1 MFKAFTFKTVLS
13 FCFLL
18 VATVACTDSSDKT
31 DSAPA
36 LDNSLLRYVPADTP
50 YVFAMLDPLPD
61 EVADKVEPKIDAIL
75 RSYRGMLKA
84 IADTT
89 ATNTSDSADGDN
101 ISGEATEALDELGT
115 LLSIEGLR
123 SAGIQRDSSV
133 VLYGVGLLPVMR
145 MTLSDGDLLGAAIA
159 RIEEKAKGSMSVA
172 RIEGQLY
179 RYAGDDDG
187 RLVIAVI
194 EDEFVLS
201 IVPTNLP
208 DDLLKSVLGLTLPV
222 TSIADSGE
230 LQKIIDD
237 NGYLS
242 HSVGLIDFERI
253 VATFLDDQSGV
264 NEELLALMEY
274 DGSVLDDVCRSEI
287 REMSGIFPRI
297 VTGYSEM
304 SVDRFVSNTIL
315 ELRSDIAAGLATLPT
330 PVPGLG
336 SDQGSLL
343 AFGMSVDLL
352 ATREFYTAR
361 LDALQADPYECELFA
376 DLQEGLEQGR
386 TALNQPIPPIA
397 YSFKG
402 FLAVVEDIKGMDL
415 ANNQPPTSAD
425 LRVLVTTDNA
435 AGLLAM
441 GAMFSP
447 EIAALDIKPDG
458 EPVRFESRQI
468 AGVVD
473 AAFVAMTDT
482 ALAFSIGQG
491 VEARLGDMFSAAVND
506 PHPFASMEMDA
517 ARYYEFISKT
527 MVIEDDEED
536 PTPPELKAAIGETMA
551 AVGQVF
557 SRMTVRV
564 EFTERGIEF
573 PSTIELSE

>member
-1 MFKAFTFKTVLS
+1 MFKAFTIKTVLS

-31 DSAPA
+31 DPGSA
-36 LDNSLLRYVPADTP
+36 LDTALLRYVPADTP
-50 YVFAMLDPLPD
+50 YIFAMLDPFPD
-61 EVADKVEPKIDAIL
+61 EVADKLEPKIDAIL
-75 RSYRGMLKA
+75 RSHAGMLKT
-84 IADTT
+84 IRDT
-89 ATNTSDSADGDN
+89 ALKSAEGGGIPN
-101 ISGEATEALDELGT
+101 EAAEALDEMGK
-115 LLSIEGLR
+115 LLSIEGFR
-123 SAGIQRDSSV
+123 GAGIQRDSKAV
-133 VLYGVGLLPVMR
+133 VYGVGLLPVLR
-145 MTLSDGDLLGAAIA
+145 MTLSDGDLMDAAIA
-159 RIEEKAKGSMSVA
+159 RVEEKAGDGMSVA
-172 RIEGQLY
+172 IIGGQSY
-179 RYAGDDDG
+179 RYAGDDEG
-187 RLVIAVI
+187 RLVVAVI
-194 EDEFVLS
+194 DNEIVLS

-208 DDLLKSVLGLTLPV
+208 DELLKSVLGLTLPK
-222 TSIADSGE
+222 SSMADSGE

-237 NGYLS
+237 NDFLT

-304 SVDRFVSNTIL
+304 SVDRFVSDTIL
-315 ELRSDIAAGLATLPT
+315 KLRGDIAAGLAALPA

-336 SDQGSLL
+336 SDQGGLL

-352 ATREFYTAR
+352 AAREFYTAR

-376 DLQEGLEQGR
+376 DLQEGLEQAR
-386 TALNQPIPPIA
+386 TALNQPIPPIV

-402 FLAVVEDIKGMDL
+402 FLAVVEDIEGMDL

-425 LRVLVTTDNA
+425 IRVLVATDNA

-447 EIAALDIKPDG
+447 EIAGLDIKPDG
-458 EPVRFESRQI
+458 KPVRFESQRL
-468 AGVVD
+468 AGAVD
-473 AAFVAMTDT
+473 AAYVAMTDT
-482 ALAFSIGQG
+482 ALAMSIGQG
-491 VEARLGDMFSAAVND
+491 TEVQLGDMLSAAVNE
-506 PHPFASMEMDA
+506 PHPFASMEMDT

-527 MVIEDDEED
+527 MVIEDDGED
-536 PTPPELKAAIGETMA
+536 SIPPELKAAIGEAMA
-551 AVGQVF
+551 SAGQIF

-564 EFTERGIEF
+564 EFTERGIEI
-573 PSTIELSE
+573 PSTVELSE

>member
-1 MFKAFTFKTVLS
+1 MLKASTIKTVLS

-31 DSAPA
+31 DPGSA
-36 LDNSLLRYVPADTP
+36 LDTALLRYVPADTP
-50 YVFAMLDPLPD
+50 YIFAMLDPFPD
-61 EVADKVEPKIDAIL
+61 DVADKLEPKIDAIL
-75 RSYRGMLKA
+75 RSHAGMLKT
-84 IADTT
+84 IRDT
-89 ATNTSDSADGDN
+89 ALKSAEGGGIPN
-101 ISGEATEALDELGT
+101 EAAEALDEMGK
-115 LLSIEGLR
+115 LLSIEGFR
-123 SAGIQRDSSV
+123 GAGIQRDSKAV
-133 VLYGVGLLPVMR
+133 VYGVGLLPVLR
-145 MTLSDGDLLGAAIA
+145 MTLSDGDLMDAAIA
-159 RIEEKAKGSMSVA
+159 RVEEKAGDGMSVA
-172 RIEGQLY
+172 IIGGQSY
-179 RYAGDDDG
+179 RYAGDDEG
-187 RLVIAVI
+187 RLVVAVI
-194 EDEFVLS
+194 DNEIVLS

-208 DDLLKSVLGLTLPV
+208 DELLKSVLGLTLPK
-222 TSIADSGE
+222 SSMADSGE

-237 NGYLS
+237 NDFLT

-304 SVDRFVSNTIL
+304 SVDRFVSDTIL
-315 ELRSDIAAGLATLPT
+315 ELRGDIAAGLAALPA

-336 SDQGSLL
+336 SDQGGLL

-352 ATREFYTAR
+352 AAREFYTAR

-376 DLQEGLEQGR
+376 DLQEGLEQAR
-386 TALNQPIPPIA
+386 TALNQPIPPIV

-402 FLAVVEDIKGMDL
+402 FLAVVEDIEGMDL

-425 LRVLVTTDNA
+425 IRVLVATDNA

-447 EIAALDIKPDG
+447 EIAGLDVKPDG
-458 EPVRFESRQI
+458 KPVRFESQRL
-468 AGVVD
+468 AGAVD
-473 AAFVAMTDT
+473 AAYVAMTDT
-482 ALAFSIGQG
+482 ALAMSIGQG
-491 VEARLGDMFSAAVND
+491 TEVQLGDMLSAAVNE
-506 PHPFASMEMDA
+506 PHPFASMEMDT

-527 MVIEDDEED
+527 MVIEDDGED
-536 PTPPELKAAIGETMA
+536 SIPPELKAAIGEAMA
-551 AVGQVF
+551 SAGQIF

-564 EFTERGIEF
+564 EFTERGIEI
-573 PSTIELSE
+573 PSTVELSE